1 MAKKRKAKRPTK
13 QDLPA
18 ELMEVTSVEM
28 TSFQAENVLRIKA
41 FRLDMDKLG
50 NVVTIEG
57 ENEAG
62 KSSALKSIEMAI
74 AGAGVIPADPIHGD
88 HGEGKVIARFNIER
102 PVDVDDPSKG
112 VETFGQLVATREFKR
127 GKAPKLIVRI
137 HGQKRTLASPQTI
150 MEVLLDPIALD
161 PLQFQKMP
169 DEQKQQILA
178 EMTGLDLAAINT
190 KRQQVFDERR
200 EVNRDVKRLEAEH
213 DASTFHKDAPQEEVS
228 FAELT
233 KELDRRREHNRGGTR
248 LDEEAKA
255 VAATLARQ
263 RLDMESLRQSLAD
276 IQKEIAESES
286 RDGELVTKLA
296 EFAPVDEGEVR
307 KQIEDADSINAKV
320 RENARHAKA
329 SADFETV
336 KGEADTLT
344 TQIEQLDADKKQ
356 MLIDAEKLLPVEG
369 LGFNEDGVVT
379 YKGKPFDQAGKSA
392 TAVVSCGVSMK
403 LNEDKMLKILL
414 IDDAE
419 KMDGKTK
426 RKVAEMGAAKGFQ
439 IFMAQV
445 MPDAGPSEGAVIIED
460 GEVVE

>member
-18 ELMEVTSVEM
+18 ELMEVTSVQM
-28 TSFQAENVLRIKA
+28 TSFHAENVLRIKA
-41 FRLDMDKLG
+41 FRMDMDKLG
-50 NVVTIEG
+50 KVVTIEG
-57 ENEAG
+57 DNEAG

-88 HGEGKVIARFNIER
+88 HGEGKVIARFDIER
-102 PVDVDDPSKG
+102 PVDPDDPSKG

-127 GKAPKLIVRI
+127 GKAPKLVVRI
-137 HGQKRTLASPQTI
+137 HGQKRALASPQTI

-200 EVNRDVKRLEAEH
+200 EVNRDVKRLEAEYE
-213 DASTFHKDAPQEEVS
+213 ATTFHKDAPKAEVVV
-228 FAELT
+228 ADLV
-233 KELDRRREHNRGGTR
+233 KELDRRREHNESGGQLDSDLANISSR
-248 LDEEAKA
+248 LVGMRSALEEMKAKIT
-255 VAATLARQ
+255 VS
-263 RLDMESLRQSLAD
+263 E
-276 IQKEIAESES
+276 KEIADAEEA
-286 RDGELVTKLA
+286 EVNTIQKLA
-296 EFAPVDEGEVR
+296 EFTPMDEQTIR
-307 KQIEDADSINAKV
+307 AQITDADAINAKV
-320 RENARHAKA
+320 RDNAKHAK
-329 SADFETV
+329 SKADFDAA
-336 KGEADTLT
+336 KAEADAFTS
-344 TQIEQLDADKKQ
+344 QIEQLDADKQQ
-356 MLIDAEKLLPVEG
+356 MLVDAESRLPVTG

-379 YKGKPFDQAGKSA
+379 YKGKPFSQAGKSA

-426 RKVAEMGAAKGFQ
+426 RKVAEMGADKGFLIVQ
-439 IFMAQV
+439 AQV

>member
-1 MAKKRKAKRPTK
+1 MAKKRSKGPTK
-13 QDLPA
+13 ADLPD
-18 ELMEVTSVEM
+18 ELMEVTSVQM
-28 TSFQAENVLRIKA
+28 TSFQAENVLRVKA

-57 ENEAG
+57 DNEAG

-102 PVDVDDPSKG
+102 PVDLDDPSKG
-112 VETFGQLVATREFKR
+112 VEKFGQLVATREFKR
-127 GKAPKLIVRI
+127 GKAPKLVVRI
-137 HGQKRTLASPQTI
+137 HGQKRALASPQTI

-200 EVNRDVKRLEAEH
+200 EVNRDVKRLEAEYE
-213 DASTFHKDAPQEEVS
+213 ATTFHEDAPKQEVVVS
-228 FAELT
+228 DLV
-233 KELDRRREHNRGGTR
+233 KELDGRREHNARGGE
-248 LDEEAKA
+248 LDNILGVTASALREKRDEMQMLQAEIAKLTEHEAK
-255 VAATLARQ
+255 TLA
-263 RLDMESLRQSLAD
+263 E
-276 IQKEIAESES
+276 
-286 RDGELVTKLA
+286 VA
-296 EFAPVDEGEVR
+296 EFVPQDEAEIHA
-307 KQIEDADSINAKV
+307 QIEDADEINAKV
-320 RENARHAKA
+320 RDNAKHAKTGTDYKA
-329 SADFETV
+329 ALA
-336 KGEADTLT
+336 EADAFTS
-344 TQIEQLDADKKQ
+344 QIEQLDADKKQ
-356 MLIDAEKLLPVEG
+356 MLIDAESRLPVKG
-369 LGFNEDGVVT
+369 LGFSDEGVVT
-379 YKGKPFDQAGKSA
+379 YKGKPFSQAGKSA
-392 TAVVSCGVSMK
+392 TAVVSCAVSMK

-426 RKVAEMGAAKGFQ
+426 RKVAEMGADKGFLIVQ
-439 IFMAQV
+439 AQV